1 MCQRAVGNIFAS
13 FVNLPKADVRWTTR
27 EPDYYASTMFARR
40 GFCSAC
46 GTPLTF
52 DYPDSDVIDL
62 TLGAF
67 DHPSLFTF
75 KHPFGVGSRVESL
88 SRKRVV
94 WGKGCVVG
102 VK

>member
-1 MCQRAVGNIFAS
+1 MIRRPPRSTRTDTLFPYTTLFRA

-67 DHPSLFTF
+67 DDPSLFTF
-75 KHPFGVGSRVESL
+75 KHHFGVERDRNS
-88 SRKRVV
+88 VV
-94 WGKGCVVG
+94 
-102 VK
+102 